1 MERPVLSRNVRHTV
15 AQRLFWS
22 RPGRALIRL
31 IERASRRWNYVVMN
45 RSLNGDVNGEIWL
58 AGLLPPDALVVDI
71 GFNRGDFT
79 ALVLHT
85 RPAARAIAF
94 EPARSMQRRFEADFP
109 YRERVRL
116 LPYAV
121 SNRAGSVR
129 FQDSADGVSHIL
141 ECDSPPEAGGE
152 MYDVPVVTL
161 DEQMAA
167 EGVQQIDFL
176 KIDAEGFDCHVLEGC
191 EGLLRQGRIGMLM
204 FEYNEPW
211 IHGRRFLKD
220 AVTLLEGQGYR
231 LYSLFNGFLAP
242 FQYSTRAE
250 RHDLGCNYVALA
262 DWRIKQGGIRIQAF
276 P

>member
-1 MERPVLSRNVRHTV
+1 MLSRNARHTV
-15 AQRLFWS
+15 AQRIFWS
-22 RPGRALIRL
+22 WPGRGLIWL
-31 IERASRRWNYVVMN
+31 VERVSRRWNYVVMN
-45 RSLNGDVNGEIWL
+45 RSLNGAVNGEIWL
-58 AGLLPPDALVVDI
+58 AGLLPPEAIVVDV
-71 GFNRGDFT
+71 GFNRGDFS
-79 ALVLHT
+79 ALVLQS
-85 RPAARAIAF
+85 RPGARAIAF
-94 EPARSMQRRFEADFP
+94 EPARSMQRRFESEFP
-109 YRERVRL
+109 YRGRVHM

-129 FQDSADGVSHIL
+129 FRDSADGVSHIL
-141 ECDSPPEAGGE
+141 EGDMPPEAGGE
-152 MYDVPVVTL
+152 AYDVRMVTL

-167 EGVQQIDFL
+167 EHVQQIDFL

-191 EGLLRQGRIGMLM
+191 DYLLRHGRIAMLM

-211 IHGRRFLKD
+211 IQGRRFLTD
-220 AVTLLEGQGYR
+220 AVILLQGHGYH

-242 FQYSTRAE
+242 FEYSPRAE